1 MNKHSSSTPP
11 RIEMDAEITTRAQML
26 RLLLQALM
34 AVTLLLYVAAL
45 YPFTPS
51 IGDIRKSKQES
62 PSVVLSADGKELAVF
77 RRANRDWVKLQEIS
91 PKAVEALLAG
101 LSVPPVLVGS
111 SLGGLVAAAVAHR
124 GAVLRHLVLLAPA
137 FGFARRRL
145 EGERWEG
152 YRHHRRLKVFHHAEN
167 RWMRLGPDLLE
178 DLPAWREDE
187 GWTVDCPVTL
197 IHGIHDASVPVA
209 ESRAFAARPPDA
221 GPHEVDDDHGLLAP
235 ETLTLLETVLAAAT
249 RE

>member
-1 MNKHSSSTPP
+1 MSALVYLHGFASGPGGNKGRHC
-11 RIEMDAEITTRAQML
+11 RAWAEARGIPFHAPDLNLPAFEGLTVTAQV
-26 RLLLQALM
+26 Q
-34 AVTLLLYVAAL
+34 
-45 YPFTPS
+45 
-51 IGDIRKSKQES
+51 
-62 PSVVLSADGKELAVF
+62 
-77 RRANRDWVKLQEIS
+77 
-91 PKAVEALLAG
+91 AVEALLAG

-111 SLGGLVAAAVAHR
+111 SLGGLVAAVVAHR

-187 GWTVDCPVTL
+187 AWTVGCPVTL

-209 ESRAFAARPPDA
+209 ESRAFAARQPDA
-221 GPHEVDDDHGLLAP
+221 VLHEVDDDHGLLAP

>member
-1 MNKHSSSTPP
+1 MSALVYLHGFASGPGGNKGRHC
-11 RIEMDAEITTRAQML
+11 RAWAEVRGVAFHAPDLNRPTFEGLTVTAQV
-26 RLLLQALM
+26 R
-34 AVTLLLYVAAL
+34 
-45 YPFTPS
+45 
-51 IGDIRKSKQES
+51 
-62 PSVVLSADGKELAVF
+62 
-77 RRANRDWVKLQEIS
+77 
-91 PKAVEALLAG
+91 AVEALLAE
-101 LSVPPVLVGS
+101 LSGPPVLVGS

-124 GAVLRHLVLLAPA
+124 GAALRHLVLLAPA

-187 GWTVDCPVTL
+187 TWTVGCPVTL
-197 IHGIHDASVPVA
+197 IHGIHDASVPVV
-209 ESRAFAARPPDA
+209 ESRAFAARQPQA
-221 GPHEVDDDHGLLAP
+221 VLHAVDDDHGLLKP
-235 ETLTLLETVLAAAT
+235 ETLALLETVLAAAT

>member
-1 MNKHSSSTPP
+1 MSALNYLHGFASGPDGHKGRHC
-11 RIEMDAEITTRAQML
+11 RAWAEAHGVAFHAPDLNLPTFEGLTVTAQV
-26 RLLLQALM
+26 R
-34 AVTLLLYVAAL
+34 
-45 YPFTPS
+45 
-51 IGDIRKSKQES
+51 
-62 PSVVLSADGKELAVF
+62 
-77 RRANRDWVKLQEIS
+77 
-91 PKAVEALLAG
+91 AVEALLAG
-101 LSVPPVLVGS
+101 LATAPVLVGS
-111 SLGGLVAAAVAHR
+111 SLGGLVAAAVAYR
-124 GAVLRHLVLLAPA
+124 GVALRHLVLLAPA

-187 GWTVDCPVTL
+187 TWTVGCPVTL

-209 ESRAFAARPPDA
+209 ESRAFAARQPDA
-221 GPHEVDDDHGLLAP
+221 VLHEVNDDHGLLAP
-235 ETLTLLETVLAAAT
+235 ETLALLETVLAAAT

>member
-1 MNKHSSSTPP
+1 MSALVYLHGFASGPGGHKGRHC
-11 RIEMDAEITTRAQML
+11 RVWAEARGVAFHAPDLNLPAFEGLTVTAQV
-26 RLLLQALM
+26 R
-34 AVTLLLYVAAL
+34 
-45 YPFTPS
+45 
-51 IGDIRKSKQES
+51 
-62 PSVVLSADGKELAVF
+62 
-77 RRANRDWVKLQEIS
+77 
-91 PKAVEALLAG
+91 AVEALLAE
-101 LSVPPVLVGS
+101 LSGPPVLVGS

-124 GAVLRHLVLLAPA
+124 GAALRHLVLLAPA

-187 GWTVDCPVTL
+187 TWTVGCPVTL
-197 IHGIHDASVPVA
+197 IHGVHDVSVPVA
-209 ESRAFAARPPDA
+209 ESRAFAARQPQA
-221 GPHEVDDDHGLLAP
+221 VLHEVDDDHGLLAP
-235 ETLTLLETVLAAAT
+235 ETLALLETVLAAAT